1 MLNVRAL
8 TNSSILDL
16 WERAMQLHPLD
27 RNLLVLSAALPE
39 STKVLADWPLGRLNG
54 ALAQLFSACFGGR
67 LEGWAACPEC
77 GEKLEFQMN
86 SSELVSDTPAEP
98 VSVNGRMFRL
108 PSSRDL
114 ARSLAHP
121 DANHAAM
128 RLLES
133 CQVEGD
139 TPGEQDLEAA
149 GEKMSRADP
158 LAEIRLALACP
169 ACGHVWHE
177 TLDLG
182 AFIWSKIETS
192 AKRLL
197 REVHALGSAY
207 GWSEKEI
214 LSLSLA
220 RRSFYLEMVEA

>member
-1 MLNVRAL
+1 
-8 TNSSILDL
+8 
-16 WERAMQLHPLD
+16 
-27 RNLLVLSAALPE
+27 
-39 STKVLADWPLGRLNG
+39 
-54 ALAQLFSACFGGR
+54 
-67 LEGWAACPEC
+67 
-77 GEKLEFQMN
+77 MN

-108 PSSRDL
+108 PTSRDL
-114 ARSLAHP
+114 ARALAHP
-121 DANHAAM
+121 DANYAAM

-139 TPGEQDLEAA
+139 APGEQDLEAA

-158 LAEIRLALACP
+158 LAEIRLDLACP
-169 ACGHVWHE
+169 ACGHEWEE

-182 AFIWSKIETS
+182 AFVWSKIETR

-214 LSLSLA
+214 LSLSPA